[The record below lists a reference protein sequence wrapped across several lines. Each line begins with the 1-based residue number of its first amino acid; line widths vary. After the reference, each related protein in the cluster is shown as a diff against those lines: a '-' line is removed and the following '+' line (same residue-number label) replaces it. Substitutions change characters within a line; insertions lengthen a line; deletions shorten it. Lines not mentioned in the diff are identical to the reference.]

1 MKISDTKEIQSIL
14 KKELDTKRF
23 QHTLGV
29 AYTAVSLAMCYDSDL
44 TESFIAGLLHDC
56 AKCISDKDK
65 INFCKNHNIK
75 ITNIELQN
83 PFLLHAIV
91 GSVLANEKYG
101 IENSSIENAILYHTT
116 GHPAMTLLE
125 KIIFVADY
133 IEPLREHD
141 SELSR
146 VRQIAFV
153 DIDECLLLIL
163 QHTLSYLKSSHKE
176 IDPKTEETYKYY
188 IKVKDNMHE

>member
-1 MKISDTKEIQSIL
+1 MKISDTKDLQTTL
-14 KKELDTKRF
+14 KKELDSKRF

-44 TESFIAGLLHDC
+44 TEAFIAGLLHDC
-56 AKCISDKDK
+56 AKCMSDKDK
-65 INFCKNHNIK
+65 INFCKDHNLK

-101 IENSSIENAILYHTT
+101 IENPSIENAILYHTT

-125 KIIFVADY
+125 KIIFIADY

-141 SELSR
+141 PELSK
-146 VRQIAFV
+146 VRQIAFI
-153 DIDECLLLIL
+153 DIDKCLIMIL
-163 QHTLSYLKSSHKE
+163 QHTLSYLKSFGKE

>member
-1 MKISDTKEIQSIL
+1 MKISDTKEIQTTLREEIDS
-14 KKELDTKRF
+14 KRF

-29 AYTAVSLAMCYDSDL
+29 AYTAVSLAMRYDSDL
-44 TESFIAGLLHDC
+44 TEAFIAGLLHDC
-56 AKCISDKDK
+56 AKCMSDKDK
-65 INFCKNHNIK
+65 ISFCKDHNLT

-101 IENSSIENAILYHTT
+101 IENPSIKNAILYHTT

-125 KIIFVADY
+125 KIIFIADY

-141 SELSR
+141 PELSK
-146 VRQIAFV
+146 VRQSAFI
-153 DIDECLLLIL
+153 DIDKCLILIL
-163 QHTLSYLKSSHKE
+163 QHTLSYLKSFGKE

>member
-29 AYTAVSLAMCYDSDL
+29 AYTAVSLAMCYNSDL
-44 TESFIAGLLHDC
+44 TEAFIAGLLHDC
-56 AKCISDKDK
+56 AKCMSDKDK
-65 INFCKNHNIK
+65 INFCKDHNLK

-101 IENSSIENAILYHTT
+101 IENQSIENAILYHTT

-125 KIIFVADY
+125 KIIFIADY

-141 SELSR
+141 PELSE
-146 VRQIAFV
+146 VRQIAFI
-153 DIDECLLLIL
+153 DIDKCLIMIL
-163 QHTLSYLKSSHKE
+163 QHTLSYLKSFGKE

-188 IKVKDNMHE
+188 IKVKDNMNE